1 MPASRAAFVA
11 HIPFKK
17 MVSLLSQTLAT
28 LTEPPLK
35 WQTPDFCGNCGD
47 VLNGCYALEKM
58 PGQRLAHVGQATL
71 DLIKYIESKEEELHI
86 FTTRKT
92 SFNAA
97 MINYG
102 SGRPDEKARG
112 QRVILQQI
120 EVNRERTGAY
130 EWMPK
135 KDYIALHGDP
145 VVGKHGVVLMQRGGE
160 MELPHSMLIHARFV
174 PCLSVSH
181 TSANRPC

>member
-1 MPASRAAFVA
+1 MARAAAHYADSAIDASFTCRLCGTHPFQEDGKSFVPDPGDPDGA
-11 HIPFKK
+11 
-17 MVSLLSQTLAT
+17 
-28 LTEPPLK
+28 PLK

-71 DLIKYIESKEEELHI
+71 DLIKYIDSNEGELQI

-97 MINYG
+97 MINFG

-145 VVGKHGVVLMQRGGE
+145 VVGKHGVVLIQRGG
-160 MELPHSMLIHARFV
+160 
-174 PCLSVSH
+174 
-181 TSANRPC
+181 